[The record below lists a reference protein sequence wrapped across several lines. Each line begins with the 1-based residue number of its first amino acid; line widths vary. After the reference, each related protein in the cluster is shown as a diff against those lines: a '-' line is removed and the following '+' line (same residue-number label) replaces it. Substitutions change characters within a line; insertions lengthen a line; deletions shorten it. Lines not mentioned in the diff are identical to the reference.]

1 MTDKTT
7 LSPVLVLGATSDI
20 GMAVAHRC
28 AESGAD
34 LILAARASERLEGD
48 AQDLRLRHRI
58 AVDVV
63 EFDILADVPGA
74 WIDRLPRLP
83 EAVVCVVGLLG
94 DQAASTRDGAAAERV
109 MTTNY
114 VAPALLLGEFANR
127 MEARGSGVIVGVSSV
142 AGDRGRASNYVY
154 GGAKAGFT
162 AFLSG
167 LRARL
172 SRTPVRV
179 VTLKPGFVATKMT
192 AGMTLPPLL
201 TAQPREVA
209 EATWKALQGGRD
221 VIYVRPVWRLIMSI
235 IAMVPEP
242 IFKKMRF

>member
-1 MTDKTT
+1 M
-7 LSPVLVLGATSDI
+7 LVLGATSDI
-20 GMAVAHRC
+20 GLAIAHRC
-28 AESGAD
+28 AEGGAA
-34 LILAARASERLEGD
+34 LILAARAPDRLAAD
-48 AQDLRLRHRI
+48 AQDLRLRYRV

-63 EFDILADVPGA
+63 EFDILSGEPVA
-74 WIDRLPRLP
+74 WIDRLPSLP
-83 EAVVCVVGLLG
+83 GTVVCVVGLLG
-94 DQAASTRDGAAAERV
+94 DQDVSARDAAAAERV
-109 MTTNY
+109 MATNY

-192 AGMTLPPLL
+192 AGLTLPPLL

-209 EATWKALQGGRD
+209 EATWKAVQGGGD
-221 VIYVRPVWRLIMSI
+221 VIYVRPLWRLIMTI
-235 IAMVPEP
+235 IALMPEP
-242 IFKKMRF
+242 VFKKMRF